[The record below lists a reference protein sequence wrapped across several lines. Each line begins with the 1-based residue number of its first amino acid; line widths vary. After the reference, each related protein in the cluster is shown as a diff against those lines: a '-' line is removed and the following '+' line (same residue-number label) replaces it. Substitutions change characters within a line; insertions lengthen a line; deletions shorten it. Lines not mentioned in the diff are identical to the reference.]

1 MYGFFS
7 LQRLKGNLGQ
17 FNLRKTV
24 GSMPIL
30 GAWEM
35 NLDKHIKIKHDRSQ
49 TDALR
54 YLNAVVRVSVA
65 SPGLSTLRVQ
75 LNFA

>member
-1 MYGFFS
+1 MV
-7 LQRLKGNLGQ
+7 

-24 GSMPIL
+24 GSMRMF

-49 TDALR
+49 TGALR
-54 YLNAVVRVSVA
+54 Y
-65 SPGLSTLRVQ
+65 ST
-75 LNFA
+75 